1 MRFILSF
8 GILFLFTLACN
19 YPPAESVQKP
29 DDKSTGAAKE
39 DSAKDRRIAG
49 EVQSLSQWLE
59 RNTGSQ
65 HVPSS
70 AVVVVS
76 HDRVIFKKTIHTT
89 SRRAFSIASFTKTF
103 TALAVLHLADRGLLR
118 LDDPVSRYLA
128 VELEREGMNSEPIRV
143 RHLLNHTSG
152 IADRGEFRTIALSPP
167 LAIPLQRYPAGYQFA
182 YSNAGY
188 NLLSRLVS
196 EVSGMNLGDYITEH
210 ILRPLEMRDSVA
222 PKTMKGSG
230 GMRCSVDDMARF
242 LMMLLGR
249 GSFKGRV
256 IVSREIFAEMFKQ
269 SVGIPPSRNKEFRG
283 IAWRVWAVDDR
294 LYSYNHASLWYGA
307 GGWMQ
312 VFPNIDV
319 GYIFMSDTPDFKL
332 PVFKRF
338 FDGLKSRLLR
348 FSGLFCDHELK
359 PEAFKPTLPDLSLL
373 EEFSGKY
380 HNPLNRSSVEVILKG
395 GYLVARESSHKG
407 YRLIPTTVNTFIHRR
422 EMSPKVLNFDFVWS
436 SGRVIGLAT
445 RYGYY
450 IRE

>member
-1 MRFILSF
+1 MRFIISYS
-8 GILFLFTLACN
+8 ILFLFILTCN
-19 YPPAESVQKP
+19 HPPAESVQKP
-29 DDKSTGAAKE
+29 DDKKAAVHGNPV
-39 DSAKDRRIAG
+39 KDRRI
-49 EVQSLSQWLE
+49 EREMRSLSEWLV

-65 HVPSS
+65 YIPSS
-70 AVVVVS
+70 AVVIVS
-76 HDRVIFKKTIHTT
+76 HDRVIFKKTVQTT

-103 TALAVLHLADRGLLR
+103 TALAVLHLADRGLLK

-128 VELEREGMNSEPIRV
+128 VRLEREGMNSEPIRV

-182 YSNAGY
+182 YSNSGY
-188 NLLSRLVS
+188 NLLSRLVY
-196 EVSGMNLGDYITEH
+196 EVSGLNLRDYITEH
-210 ILRPLEMRDSVA
+210 ILRPLEMKDSVA

-230 GMRCSVDDMARF
+230 GMRCSVDDMGNY

-249 GSFKGRV
+249 GSFKGRI
-256 IVSREIFAEMFKQ
+256 IVSREIFEEMFKQ

-283 IAWRVWAVDDR
+283 IAWRVWTVDDR

-312 VFPNIDV
+312 LFPDIDV

-332 PVFKRF
+332 PIFNRF
-338 FDGLKSRLLR
+338 FNGLKSRLLR
-348 FSGLFCDHELK
+348 FSGLFCINEIK
-359 PEAFKPTLPDLSLL
+359 PEAFKPSLPDINLL
-373 EEFSGKY
+373 EKFSGRY
-380 HNPLNRSSVEVILKG
+380 YNPLNRASIEVLLKG
-395 GYLVARESSHKG
+395 GYLVARESPHKG

-422 EMSPKVLNFDFVWS
+422 EMSPKVLNFDFTW
-436 SGRVIGLAT
+436 GDKRVIGLAT

-450 IRE
+450 MRE